1 MRSVNYAFWYIGG
14 VAGELSGARKVH
26 SICTTLS
33 TLHIYLETAR
43 LTVNKNGPD
52 LSQGETPETTT
63 KLGLDLM
70 ATIKKTAD
78 KRSVPPF
85 PIPPF
90 ATPLWFLSA
99 LYAVRDFK
107 VLQNSTAPAY

>member
-1 MRSVNYAFWYIGG
+1 MVQG
-14 VAGELSGARKVH
+14 VAVRGRFMASAPPLD
-26 SICTTLS
+26 
-33 TLHIYLETAR
+33 TLHIYPKTAR

-85 PIPPF
+85 QF
-90 ATPLWFLSA
+90 PLCDSTVVPLS
-99 LYAVRDFK
+99 LVRG
-107 VLQNSTAPAY
+107 